1 MGSVTHTLR
10 QPVLWV
16 LLAVTAVYIV
26 VVLSLSAFF
35 EGSCRESY
43 PARCPVLN
51 LAPEP
56 LIVTSFLLVVIAVVL
71 AIAAGR
77 TKSVA
82 RAALLVALA
91 AGTIAIIVVGSDLSL
106 SPAWE
111 TRY

>member
-1 MGSVTHTLR
+1 MTPTLR

-26 VVLSLSAFF
+26 VVLSLAAYF
-35 EGSCRESY
+35 EGGCQESY

-56 LIVTSFLLVVIAVVL
+56 LIVTLFFLVVIAVVS

-77 TKSVA
+77 SKSVA
-82 RAALLVALA
+82 RAALLMALA
-91 AGTIAIIVVGSDLSL
+91 VGTIAIIVVGFGLSL
-106 SPAWE
+106 TPAWE